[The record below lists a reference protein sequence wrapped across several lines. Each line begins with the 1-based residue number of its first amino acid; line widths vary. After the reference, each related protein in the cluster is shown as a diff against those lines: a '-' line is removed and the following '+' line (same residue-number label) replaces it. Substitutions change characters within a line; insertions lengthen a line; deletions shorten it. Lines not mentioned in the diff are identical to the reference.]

1 MRSNASHIPF
11 VSSAV
16 SQKAA
21 AMALY
26 NINPPHA
33 CMWGVSLSERFIAQH
48 NSVENRIYKTRY
60 AAFGHLI
67 PAVLLIHRLDAERYN
82 IEVNH
87 ERFYVRVRTQYLVI
101 DSWSSSYVSGAL
113 YPSGIP

>member
-1 MRSNASHIPF
+1 MRSNASHVPF

-33 CMWGVSLSERFIAQH
+33 CMRGVVYQS
-48 NSVENRIYKTRY
+48 
-60 AAFGHLI
+60 
-67 PAVLLIHRLDAERYN
+67 
-82 IEVNH
+82 
-87 ERFYVRVRTQYLVI
+87 
-101 DSWSSSYVSGAL
+101 AL
-113 YPSGIP
+113 